1 MHCNFCRLRDSSAH
15 EKHLHQKTLKETE
28 TLRTEVKELSRTKE
42 RLETRLGELEAQV
55 TDLQERNDAAL
66 GAEEMVENLTV
77 KNLNLEEKVG
87 QLTEAVADLEA
98 LQDVNDQL
106 QESAKELE
114 MELRDDL
121 QQAIIGNQSVRHCT
135 ITLTFT
141 VYN

>member
-1 MHCNFCRLRDSSAH
+1 MRDSSAH

-28 TLRTEVKELSRTKE
+28 TLRTEVKELARTKE
-42 RLETRLGELEAQV
+42 RLETRLEELESQV

-121 QQAIIGNQSVRHCT
+121 QQAIITNQNVNL
-135 ITLTFT
+135 IIVL
-141 VYN
+141 